1 MTGPLLLPVSDDTAA
16 GRAPF
21 AWPTVDRDGTPHVLA
36 FTSPQSIADA
46 LPGQSVQYVTVEFA
60 EVAANLPDGWCLAVD
75 PGLPTAVL
83 LPASEL
89 RHPPTA
95 GGTADVAQA
104 LRDAVAAEDPDALMA
119 ALLRAEFTVPLA
131 PEATGV
137 PELADPG
144 FPWWCVPDA
153 DGNPSVPVF
162 TSPALLRQAL
172 DDPPATVVASSVR
185 LFAHWPDPSWHLA
198 VDPGTPFAVSLPGTA
213 VREVSGWLDEVR
225 RTVTGAAAG
234 PPVAAGPA
242 GPGSDQPGVDE
253 PDPDL
258 PVRMQVVV
266 PHRYLQAY
274 VSDNY
279 DRVAGVVHRWHG
291 PGRDTPRRLYAR
303 LALLGPESPFTVD
316 DEWVP
321 VLRWPPGPD
330 TPPNWLDGGP
340 QHRSLVVPD
349 GAQLRVLHHDGG
361 DELLASY
368 DRAARRWQPTDQ
380 PAD

>member
-21 AWPTVDRDGTPHVLA
+21 AWPTVDHDGTPHVLA
-36 FTSPQSIADA
+36 FTSPQAIADA

-75 PGLPTAVL
+75 PGSPTAVL

-89 RHPPTA
+89 RDQLSTVG
-95 GGTADVAQA
+95 GGTAGDVARA

-119 ALLRAEFTVPLA
+119 ALLQAEFTVPLA
-131 PEATGV
+131 PPATGV
-137 PELADPG
+137 VPGLTDPD

-172 DDPPATVVASSVR
+172 DDPPATVAASSVQ
-185 LFAHWPDPSWHLA
+185 LFAHWPDPGWHLA

-234 PPVAAGPA
+234 PIES
-242 GPGSDQPGVDE
+242 GSDPPDQDPDL
-253 PDPDL
+253 DPDL

-321 VLRWPPGPD
+321 VLRWTPGPD
-330 TPPNWLDGGP
+330 TPPSWLDGGP

-368 DRAARRWQPTDQ
+368 DRAARRWLPTDQ